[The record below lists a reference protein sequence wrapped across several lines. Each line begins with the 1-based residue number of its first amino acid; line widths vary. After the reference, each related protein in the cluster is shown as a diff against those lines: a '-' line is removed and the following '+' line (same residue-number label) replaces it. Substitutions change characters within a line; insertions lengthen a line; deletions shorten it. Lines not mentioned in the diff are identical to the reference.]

1 MRPADVGSAWLR
13 ERAQRRLLH
22 PPPPPR
28 KGNPPPDRETRS
40 PRPPGQPPASR
51 LTQPSAITVVL
62 HSSGH
67 ANSPSTGSAYILGRE
82 GAAARRQSPVRTS
95 RSVVG
100 PDPDSRTISAVRGG
114 SQHELG
120 RRSGRR

>member
-22 PPPPPR
+22 PPPPPQKR
-28 KGNPPPDRETRS
+28 NPPPDRETRS

-62 HSSGH
+62 HSSATLTRPRPEAH
-67 ANSPSTGSAYILGRE
+67 TYS
-82 GAAARRQSPVRTS
+82 ARRARQPAERAPSSTS
-95 RSVVG
+95 TH
-100 PDPDSRTISAVRGG
+100 DRG
-114 SQHELG
+114 
-120 RRSGRR
+120 